1 MRLEDV
7 AGASEPVSAPVAD
20 ALTAGRDSFPS
31 PRLTERYTFTEMD
44 AQAEAY
50 DQYRYGGATDAA

>member
-1 MRLEDV
+1 
-7 AGASEPVSAPVAD
+7 VSAPVAD